1 MTYMIG
7 TALAGYLLFAAIFIV
22 KTSSY
27 VPQFLSGM
35 IEGMM
40 NPVPMLIGIPAGLIL
55 GMQKVLQ
62 TVESGLGCLAMS
74 AQQSDSEP
82 REIFNPLNHSSD

>member
-1 MTYMIG
+1 MIG
-7 TALAGYLLFAAIFIV
+7 SALAGYLLFATVFID

-27 VPQFLSGM
+27 IPQFLSGM

-55 GMQKVLQ
+55 GYAKSI
-62 TVESGLGCLAMS
+62 TNS
-74 AQQSDSEP
+74 
-82 REIFNPLNHSSD
+82 